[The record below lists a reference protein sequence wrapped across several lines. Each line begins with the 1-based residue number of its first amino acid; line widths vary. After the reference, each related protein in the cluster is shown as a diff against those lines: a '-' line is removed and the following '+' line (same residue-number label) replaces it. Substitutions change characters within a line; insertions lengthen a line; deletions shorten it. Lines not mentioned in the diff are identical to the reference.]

1 MIELKDVSF
10 SYAED
15 PVLCGLSLYFQSPGA
30 YAVWG
35 PSGCGKTT
43 LMLLLAGLLKP
54 TRGEVTRKQGL
65 RTAICFQEDRLMP
78 WLTVLDNVSL
88 TLPAEKKRARRALGM
103 QWLDRVG
110 LADAADCYPS
120 ELSGGMKRR
129 VALARALA
137 YNGDILLLDEPFR
150 ALDEA
155 LHAQMLALVRDH
167 AREKLLILV
176 THDPEDAQG
185 MQRIDLKTV

>member
-1 MIELKDVSF
+1 MRFVAAF
-10 SYAED
+10 SK
-15 PVLCGLSLYFQSPGA
+15 PGSLCGLGA
-30 YAVWG
+30 LRLWQDDADAPFG
-35 PSGCGKTT
+35 R
-43 LMLLLAGLLKP
+43 LLKP

-155 LHAQMLALVRDH
+155 LACPNAGSC
-167 AREKLLILV
+167 
-176 THDPEDAQG
+176 P
-185 MQRIDLKTV
+185 

>member
-1 MIELKDVSF
+1 
-10 SYAED
+10 
-15 PVLCGLSLYFQSPGA
+15 
-30 YAVWG
+30 
-35 PSGCGKTT
+35 
-43 LMLLLAGLLKP
+43 
-54 TRGEVTRKQGL
+54 
-65 RTAICFQEDRLMP
+65 
-78 WLTVLDNVSL
+78 
-88 TLPAEKKRARRALGM
+88 
-103 QWLDRVG
+103 
-110 LADAADCYPS
+110 
-120 ELSGGMKRR
+120 MKRR